1 MHQRCHRHGHSE
13 RHRIGC
19 INQRILTSNLLN
31 YVNSGYHS
39 KTLFHRVIP
48 GFVVFGKV
56 TSDLAV
62 VDGIAACLPALW
74 VVPLTDV
81 VIQLVVQTK

>member
-1 MHQRCHRHGHSE
+1 MPWSCEQKRVGWVS
-13 RHRIGC
+13 
-19 INQRILTSNLLN
+19 SFLN
-31 YVNSGYHS
+31 YVHSGYYT

-48 GFVVFGKV
+48 GFVAFGKV

-62 VDGIAACLPALW
+62 VDGIAALPTGVVGAFAD
-74 VVPLTDV
+74 VPLTDV